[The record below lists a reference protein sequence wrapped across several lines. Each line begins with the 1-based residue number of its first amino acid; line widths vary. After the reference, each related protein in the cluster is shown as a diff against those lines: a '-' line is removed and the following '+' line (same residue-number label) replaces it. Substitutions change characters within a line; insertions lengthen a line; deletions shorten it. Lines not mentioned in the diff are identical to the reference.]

1 MKSNVKSVKK
11 LPDFEK
17 TVQFVDKNGKV
28 QTKTVKVTDHYL
40 VQLNEFNSVVL
51 AKGDFKKFGV
61 NVELPEEKATNTV
74 TFGVQ
79 NSSTVA
85 KPNATLTEVDPK

>member
-17 TVQFVDKNGKV
+17 TVEFIDKNGKT

-51 AKGDFKKFGV
+51 AKSDFKKFGV
-61 NVELPEEKATNTV
+61 IVELPEEKTTNTT
-74 TFGVQ
+74 TFGLQ
-79 NSSTVA
+79 SAATTA
-85 KPNATLTEVDPK
+85 KPNATLSEVDPK